1 MAVFDRRRSLSL
13 NFHGAQT
20 GASLIEVM
28 IALLLLSLV
37 ISALA
42 AGLITFMKVNAMTSQ
57 HQQMTHAVG
66 NTAEALKAAP
76 YRMCDSPTGGAATAA
91 QYDQSYGAWAFR
103 WEPLE
108 DMTVRI
114 INVEFWNPT
123 SRDFT
128 SDAGIACHAGDPG
141 AQRLT
146 IEVSWRG
153 EERRGQVVKRLAT

>member
-1 MAVFDRRRSLSL
+1 MAAINQYRSLLLNTRRSE
-13 NFHGAQT
+13 A

-42 AGLITFMKVNAMTSQ
+42 AGLVTFMKVNALTSR
-57 HQQMTHAVG
+57 HQQLTHAVG
-66 NTAEALKAAP
+66 NTAEALKASP
-76 YRMCDSPTGGAATAA
+76 YRLCDSPTGGAATAT
-91 QYDQSYGAWAFR
+91 QYNQAYGAWEFR

-108 DMTVRI
+108 NMTVEV

-123 SRDFT
+123 SRDFIT
-128 SDAGIACHAGDPG
+128 DTATACHGGDPG

-146 IEVSWRG
+146 VEVRWQG
-153 EERRGQVVKRLAT
+153 EQRRGQVVKRLST